1 MRITSLKIPTS
12 KAEAATLGCES
23 QLGLNDGSGLS
34 GLLSL
39 LNFNLQDLVSPSP
52 DGTIPSLLI
61 GEVSGWDYEQ
71 TDQQVAALGLR
82 IYGLANQTLTG
93 SMSLSSDSVPVYD
106 ATASIN
112 CDQLSSSLAP
122 LHFDVPLLTE
132 EHTTRLAL
140 QHAHLTGKM
149 RTNDL
154 SLERATLNGYLS
166 RADLREVIVG
176 LQTACSSET
185 PPELCGIDNPILEV
199 DADAL
204 VDLMASTILGGF
216 DSRVDNGVAST
227 CAGPSCNAVSVCI
240 AVETESVAVRTE

>member
-1 MRITSLKIPTS
+1 
-12 KAEAATLGCES
+12 
-23 QLGLNDGSGLS
+23 
-34 GLLSL
+34 
-39 LNFNLQDLVSPSP
+39 
-52 DGTIPSLLI
+52 
-61 GEVSGWDYEQ
+61 
-71 TDQQVAALGLR
+71 
-82 IYGLANQTLTG
+82 
-93 SMSLSSDSVPVYD
+93 
-106 ATASIN
+106 
-112 CDQLSSSLAP
+112 
-122 LHFDVPLLTE
+122 
-132 EHTTRLAL
+132 
-140 QHAHLTGKM
+140 M

-154 SLERATLNGYLS
+154 SLERATLNGPLS
-166 RADLREVIVG
+166 NRLGVIVG